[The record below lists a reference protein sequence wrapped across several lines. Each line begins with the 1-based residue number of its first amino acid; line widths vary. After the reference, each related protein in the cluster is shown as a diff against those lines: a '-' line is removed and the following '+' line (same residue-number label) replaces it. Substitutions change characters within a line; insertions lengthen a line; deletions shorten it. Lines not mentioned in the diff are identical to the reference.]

1 MKQSFS
7 QPDEL
12 GGYVSDACAVAV
24 RLDVRQHGGE
34 HFFSMAAVVA
44 DGRDRQL
51 GQLPAVKLA
60 NFGGGNLELRAD
72 APEQAAH
79 HLALGLER
87 PRVRQV
93 EDDASDSERQFGG
106 HHTDFSNICGTGTM
120 MAPKNAPPGKE
131 ALWGGKRPDESRRC
145 CGA

>member
-12 GGYVSDACAVAV
+12 GGNVSDACAVAV

-44 DGRDRQL
+44 DGRDREL
-51 GQLPAVKLA
+51 GQLPAVELA

-79 HLALGLER
+79 HLPLGLER
-87 PRVRQV
+87 PGAGQV
-93 EDDASDSERQFGG
+93 DDTASDS
-106 HHTDFSNICGTGTM
+106 
-120 MAPKNAPPGKE
+120 
-131 ALWGGKRPDESRRC
+131 ALQV
-145 CGA
+145 